1 MGSVQA
7 DLQVEL
13 GRLREVS
20 AQATMVA
27 TKERLAGQVHCSVTG
42 LGQVQAVRRPA
53 PVLEQAS

>member
-27 TKERLAGQVHCSVTG
+27 TKERLAGQVHCSVTVR
-42 LGQVQAVRRPA
+42 GQALAVRRPA
-53 PVLEQAS
+53 PELGQAS